1 MNELL
6 KKLREQRAALITQ
19 ARAIYDAAEAAKRG
33 LTPEEQSNFD
43 TLMKQADDI
52 QADIARRE
60 RLGTAETGLSQP
72 ATQGN
77 RPDPN
82 IGMSQREIQR
92 YSLIRAIRAAA
103 DAPKNPRAWDSARF
117 ELEASEAV
125 AQRMGKAPQ
134 GFYVP
139 YDFLAERR
147 DLTVGTPT
155 AGGNLVAT
163 DLMADSFIDM
173 LRNRLVLRAAGATML
188 TGLVGNIAIP
198 RQTGGAT
205 SYWVSE
211 NSAIT
216 SESQQTV
223 DQVTMSP
230 KTVGAYTDIARKL
243 LLQSSVDVEAF
254 VRRDLS
260 SVQALAIDLAGLHGT
275 GLNNQPTGVAGING
289 IGSVVGGADG
299 AAPTWANI
307 VSLETEVA
315 QDNADIGTLA
325 YVTNAKVRG
334 KLKST
339 AKAANTAE
347 MVWDARYPDT
357 PLNGYRAPVSNQ
369 VASNLTKGNG
379 TSLSAIFFGNWAD
392 LLIGMWGAL
401 DILVDPYTGATAGTV
416 RVVTLQDV
424 DIAVRHAESF
434 AAMLDAVT
442 A

>member
-6 KKLREQRAALITQ
+6 KKLREQRAALLTQ
-19 ARAIYDAAEAAKRG
+19 ARAIMDAADAAKRG

-52 QADIARRE
+52 QADITRRE
-60 RLGTAETGLSQP
+60 RLGNAETEMSQP
-72 ATQGN
+72 ATQAN

-82 IGMSQREIQR
+82 IGMSQREVQR
-92 YSLIRAIRAAA
+92 YSLVRAIRAAA
-103 DAPKNPRAWDSARF
+103 DVRNPRAWDNARL
-117 ELEASEAV
+117 EREASEAV
-125 AQRMGKAPQ
+125 AQRMGKSPQ

-139 YDFLAERR
+139 YDYLNGERR
-147 DLTVGTPT
+147 DLLVGTPT
-155 AGGNLVAT
+155 AGGNMVAT
-163 DLMADSFIDM
+163 DLLASNFIDL
-173 LRNRLVLRAAGATML
+173 LRNRMVLQAAGATML

-205 SYWVSE
+205 AYWVAE
-211 NSAIT
+211 NNAPT
-216 SESQQTV
+216 ESQQAV
-223 DQVTMSP
+223 DQVPMTP

-243 LLQSSVDVEAF
+243 IMQSSVDVEAF

-260 SVQALAIDLAGLHGT
+260 TVQALAIDLAGLHGT
-275 GLNNQPTGVAGING
+275 GASNQPTGVAITSG
-289 IGSVVGGADG
+289 IGSVVGGSDG

-315 QDNADIGTLA
+315 QDNADLGSLGYI
-325 YVTNAKVRG
+325 TNAKVRG

-339 AKAANTAE
+339 NKVANTAE
-347 MVWDARYPDT
+347 MVWDARFPDT

-369 VASNLTKGNG
+369 VRSDISKGNG
-379 TSLSAIFFGNWAD
+379 TNLSAIFFGNWSD

-401 DILVDPYTGATAGTV
+401 DILVDPYTGSTAGTV
-416 RVVTLQDV
+416 RVVALQDV

-442 A
+442 S